1 MLVLKILPRLSKSA
15 AFSRPKLRGT
25 PTSPP
30 RKPPMPHDDGSAT
43 DRASAWRAR
52 KNRRRLHTACSEPAR
67 ANCSVCLRL
76 HWVGA
81 FFLFLAT
88 AVAALTGLPGCQCA
102 GNTALAPT
110 TTPNGRVPAPSDCGL
125 ANRRRLHT
133 VCSEPA
139 RASCSVCLRLHW
151 VGAFFL
157 FLATAQQWL
166 PGRVC
171 SGARAAL
178 LWHPLERRMVEYQHQ
193 VIVDL
198 QTGVDCTQR
207 AVSPPG
213 RTAACATLCLWRVG
227 AFSKKKGWSAL
238 LLAPTQVTAPEAG
251 DSHTGAD
258 CTHVVESW
266 NRAHSDTMQ

>member
-1 MLVLKILPRLSKSA
+1 MLVLKIFPRLSKSA

-30 RKPPMPHDDGSAT
+30 RKPPMPHNDGSAT

-81 FFLFLAT
+81 FFLFL
-88 AVAALTGLPGCQCA
+88 QR
-102 GNTALAPT
+102 
-110 TTPNGRVPAPSDCGL
+110 PNSSCLDGFARVPV
-125 ANRRRLHT
+125 RT
-133 VCSEPA
+133 
-139 RASCSVCLRLHW
+139 
-151 VGAFFL
+151 
-157 FLATAQQWL
+157 T
-166 PGRVC
+166 
-171 SGARAAL
+171 L
-178 LWHPLERRMVEYQHQ
+178 LWHPQLRQMVEYQHQ

-213 RTAACATLCLWRVG
+213 RTAACATLCLG
-227 AFSKKKGWSAL
+227 LFQKKGLVCTATGTQRGHCTRGWG
-238 LLAPTQVTAPEAG
+238 LAHRCRLHARG
-251 DSHTGAD
+251 
-258 CTHVVESW
+258 
-266 NRAHSDTMQ
+266 

>member
-1 MLVLKILPRLSKSA
+1 MLVLKIFPRLSKSA

-30 RKPPMPHDDGSAT
+30 RKPPMPHNDGSAT

-81 FFLFLAT
+81 FFL
-88 AVAALTGLPGCQCA
+88 
-102 GNTALAPT
+102 
-110 TTPNGRVPAPSDCGL
+110 S
-125 ANRRRLHT
+125 
-133 VCSEPA
+133 
-139 RASCSVCLRLHW
+139 
-151 VGAFFL
+151 L
-157 FLATAQQWL
+157 FATAQQWL
-166 PGRVC
+166 PSRV
-171 SGARAAL
+171 SPGARAAL
-178 LWHPLERRMVEYQHQ
+178 LWHPLLRRMVEYQHQ

-198 QTGVDCTQR
+198 QTGVDCTQC

-227 AFSKKKGWSAL
+227 TFSKKGLVLTATGTHSGHCTRGWG
-238 LLAPTQVTAPEAG
+238 LAHRCRLHARG
-251 DSHTGAD
+251 
-258 CTHVVESW
+258 
-266 NRAHSDTMQ
+266 